1 MHPLPDVCAELRLVG
16 PRPRIAV
23 ESAGIGPPVLF
34 LHGLGGNRSHWR
46 DQMAALAGEF
56 TVAAWDARGFGESD
70 DPTAPWTFADF
81 SADLIRVLDALG
93 MARAH
98 LVGLSMGARIA
109 LDFYGRYPAR
119 VLSLVLADTSVAST
133 APDPATVEMQLRRRR
148 ALFDGGG
155 FDTGAANALV
165 EELIGPAAHPQARA
179 RLVEGLVALRAA
191 PYLDALR
198 TVALYR
204 DFPLLNAIGVPCLI
218 MCGSADR
225 LASPA
230 QCRGMARMIPGAS
243 FVEIPGAGHVS
254 NLEQPTAFTEAV
266 RDFLGR
272 HA

>member
-1 MHPLPDVCAELRLVG
+1 MHPLPDVGADLCLVG

-23 ESAGIGPPVLF
+23 ESAGNGPPVLF

-70 DPTAPWTFADF
+70 DPAAPWTFADF
-81 SADLIRVLDALG
+81 SADLVRVFDALG

-109 LDFYGRYPAR
+109 LDFYGRYPER
-119 VLSLVLADTSVAST
+119 VLSLVLADTSVASS
-133 APDPATVEMQLRRRR
+133 APDPSTVEMQLRRRR
-148 ALFDGGG
+148 ALFESGDI
-155 FDTGAANALV
+155 DTVAANALV
-165 EELIGPAAHPQARA
+165 DELIGPAPHPQARA
-179 RLVEGLVALRAA
+179 RLVEGLVALRAV
-191 PYLDALR
+191 PYLDTLR
-198 TVALYR
+198 TVAFYR
-204 DFPLLNAIGVPCLI
+204 DFPPLSAIGVPCLV

-225 LASPA
+225 LAPPEK
-230 QCRGMARMIPGAS
+230 CRGMASMIPGAS

-254 NLEQPTAFTEAV
+254 NLEQPTAFTDAI